1 MLSFRSNLGFLI
13 PLSQS
18 EITPKTKSPS
28 LSPAMG
34 SFPKLAYEFVLGGST
49 GQRHVYVTATTAT
62 HTPFLAMKLHHRH
75 LNPQKFFCQYHRFGR
90 LPIRCINFV
99 NLAGGKRSHIFRI

>member
-1 MLSFRSNLGFLI
+1 VLILSFRSNLGFLI

-62 HTPFLAMKLHHRH
+62 HTPFLEVQPHHRH
-75 LNPQKFFCQYHRFGR
+75 LTPQKFICQHIDSGGYRFD
-90 LPIRCINFV
+90 
-99 NLAGGKRSHIFRI
+99 A

>member
-1 MLSFRSNLGFLI
+1 VLILSFRSNLGFLI

-49 GQRHVYVTATTAT
+49 GQRHMYVAATATTHA
-62 HTPFLAMKLHHRH
+62 PFLEVQPHHRH
-75 LNPQKFFCQYHRFGR
+75 LTPQKSICQHIDSGGYRFD
-90 LPIRCINFV
+90 
-99 NLAGGKRSHIFRI
+99 A